1 MARPRLTGLT
11 PRRLRLWLGLLFVAL
26 AVPTAVLVQH
36 AYGQLKWEAFHSY
49 RVLAEEFTARVDDRL
64 SALIASEEARAV
76 TDYGFLVVAGDP
88 SARYVERSPL
98 SAFPTDSVLPG
109 VIGHFQVDADGRF
122 SSPLLPDTGQNPTR
136 YGVSVAELASR
147 QARVAQIRELLEHH
161 RLDERGAVAFATG
174 QVRRTEDDTVRSDLA
189 METTASDA
197 SAERILS
204 EQLQEQRP
212 APKVAADMASAE
224 AEKKSAPSQAL
235 FDRLAAEPSNRE
247 RAKRS
252 TALRSLGRVEELQ
265 LEERY
270 RDKADEARQQKAA
283 PAAAMAPTPAPSVPL
298 PLRKERNVLLAA
310 PPTDRRIKD
319 EKLKQAGADADLA
332 DATLPIRTFESDV
345 EPFRFG
351 RLDDDHFILYRN
363 IWQDSQ
369 RTVQGLLIARE
380 PFLHEQLQQPFAA
393 TSMSQ
398 ASDLLVAWQGDVLAV
413 FSDPDGG
420 RYFSRAEEL
429 QGALLHRARLSA
441 PLSGIELIFSVTHLP
456 PGPGGSVLAWVSAV
470 LAVVFCAGFVLF
482 YRLGLGQIRL
492 VGQQQDFVSAVSHE
506 LKTPLTSIR
515 MYGEMLREGWVDEA
529 KRREYYDYIHSESE
543 RLTRLIDNVLQ
554 LARMNRSGLRV
565 AMQPVSAGEL
575 CDQVRSRIA
584 AQVEHTG
591 FTLVFDSD
599 DDSAATVVSVDTDLF
614 LQIVI
619 NLVDNALKF
628 AAGAERRQID
638 LGCRRQQDGTLLISV
653 RDYGPGVPPDQ
664 MKKIFRL
671 FYRPGDELTRETVG
685 TGIGLA
691 LVHQLAT
698 AMNGRID
705 VVNRDP
711 GAEFQLLFPAR

>member
-1 MARPRLTGLT
+1 
-11 PRRLRLWLGLLFVAL
+11 
-26 AVPTAVLVQH
+26 
-36 AYGQLKWEAFHSY
+36 
-49 RVLAEEFTARVDDRL
+49 
-64 SALIASEEARAV
+64 
-76 TDYGFLVVAGDP
+76 
-88 SARYVERSPL
+88 
-98 SAFPTDSVLPG
+98 
-109 VIGHFQVDADGRF
+109 
-122 SSPLLPDTGQNPTR
+122 
-136 YGVSVAELASR
+136 
-147 QARVAQIRELLEHH
+147 
-161 RLDERGAVAFATG
+161 
-174 QVRRTEDDTVRSDLA
+174 
-189 METTASDA
+189 
-197 SAERILS
+197 
-204 EQLQEQRP
+204 
-212 APKVAADMASAE
+212 
-224 AEKKSAPSQAL
+224 
-235 FDRLAAEPSNRE
+235 
-247 RAKRS
+247 
-252 TALRSLGRVEELQ
+252 
-265 LEERY
+265 
-270 RDKADEARQQKAA
+270 
-283 PAAAMAPTPAPSVPL
+283 
-298 PLRKERNVLLAA
+298 
-310 PPTDRRIKD
+310 
-319 EKLKQAGADADLA
+319 
-332 DATLPIRTFESDV
+332 
-345 EPFRFG
+345 
-351 RLDDDHFILYRN
+351 
-363 IWQDSQ
+363 
-369 RTVQGLLIARE
+369 
-380 PFLHEQLQQPFAA
+380 
-393 TSMSQ
+393 
-398 ASDLLVAWQGDVLAV
+398 
-413 FSDPDGG
+413 
-420 RYFSRAEEL
+420 
-429 QGALLHRARLSA
+429 
-441 PLSGIELIFSVTHLP
+441 
-456 PGPGGSVLAWVSAV
+456 V

-599 DDSAATVVSVDTDLF
+599 HDSAATMVSVDTDLF